1 VELLV
6 VIAIIGVLVG
16 LLLPAVQAAREAARR
31 TQCLNHFRQIGIAQ
45 NNYHAVF
52 GHFPSG
58 RYECHHQ
65 NPSYPDTE
73 CPEAI
78 PPNRHF
84 FGLGWSG
91 LILPYMED
99 DTLRNLFT
107 YEDTVWWIY
116 SSVNVGAGAN
126 RVDVYKCPSDPQDE
140 LLSIGNDEIGREI
153 WWWNTNAG
161 GSADSETSWERPP
174 ECPNDDCYLQW
185 QTRYGDG
192 MLFNKESV
200 AIREVEDGTSNT
212 FMVGEVTGGEPGSQI
227 GHEWISGPV
236 HSTGNGINGF
246 NTIPGDGFF
255 DRSLGEWGFSSYHPG
270 GCHFVMVDSSARFI
284 SEDADVR
291 LLIALTTRAGGEVE

>member
-31 TQCLNHFRQIGIAQ
+31 TQCLNHFRQIGLAL